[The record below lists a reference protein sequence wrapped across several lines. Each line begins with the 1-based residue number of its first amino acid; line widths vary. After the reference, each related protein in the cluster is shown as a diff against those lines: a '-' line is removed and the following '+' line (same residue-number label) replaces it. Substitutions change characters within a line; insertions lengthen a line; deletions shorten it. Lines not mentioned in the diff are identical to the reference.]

1 MMGNMV
7 SQKVKDFAY
16 MARRIKEV
24 GATIEAE
31 YNYSRNCHFRYFMY
45 KGQKINID
53 EVNEHRAASFYWTRK
68 NIDTLFDEILLKI
81 TDEKRKV
88 YIECRDMLEEVY
100 TYHEFTW
107 GHREYIGT
115 GDINYVFTY
124 VVK

>member
-1 MMGNMV
+1 
-7 SQKVKDFAY
+7 

-53 EVNEHRAASFYWTRK
+53 EVNEHRTASFYWTRK
-68 NIDTLFDEILLKI
+68 DIDTLFDEILLKI
-81 TDEKRKV
+81 TDEKRKI
-88 YIECRDMLEEVY
+88 YIKNWNPDGEIYMDY
-100 TYHEFTW
+100 QFTW
-107 GHREYIGT
+107 GRREYIGT

-124 VVK
+124 AVK